1 MTELDSTRPPSVLAS
16 LNLGEDGIY
25 TGGQGDGG
33 QEHERKLR
41 GEVAAKAY
49 DDYLGEIAHHH
60 SIPVMDA
67 EIDRFLA
74 TIPTGGIIVDV
85 GGCWGWH
92 WRRLADTRPDIRVVV
107 VDFVRANL
115 RHAQTLLKDDIGRR
129 VFLVEGDAT
138 RLDFPDA
145 CFDGYWSVQTL
156 QHIPAFPAAIA
167 EAARVLKHRG
177 SFACYSLNDPPLIRA
192 VYALFGKYWHRQGT
206 IPGAF
211 WLERMNQNQIDTV
224 TRTFGVAPRQHY
236 SEVLFTPEFGLR
248 IGARGNWAGRVDA
261 ALSGSGWPRL
271 IARQH
276 SLHLTKPGV

>member
-1 MTELDSTRPPSVLAS
+1 MTEPDFTHPPQMLSALT
-16 LNLGEDGIY
+16 LGEDGIY
-25 TGGQGDGG
+25 TGGQGDGA
-33 QEHERKLR
+33 QENERKLR
-41 GEVAAKAY
+41 SEVAAKVY

-74 TIPTGGIIVDV
+74 AIPPGGTIIDV

-92 WRRLADTRPDIRVVV
+92 WRRLTDSRPDIRVVV

-115 RHAQTLLKDDIGRR
+115 RHAQALLKDDIGRR

-138 RLDFPDA
+138 RLDFADG

-167 EAARVLKHRG
+167 EAARVLKPGG
-177 SFACYSLNDPPLIRA
+177 SFACFSLNDPLLIRA
-192 VYALFGKYWHRQGT
+192 VYALFGKYWHRHGT
-206 IPGAF
+206 IPGSF

-224 TRTFGVAPRQHY
+224 TRAFGTAPSQHY

-248 IGARGNWAGRVDA
+248 IGSRGTWAGRLDA
-261 ALSGSGWPRL
+261 ALSGASWQRL

-276 SLHLTKPGV
+276 SLHLTKPNA